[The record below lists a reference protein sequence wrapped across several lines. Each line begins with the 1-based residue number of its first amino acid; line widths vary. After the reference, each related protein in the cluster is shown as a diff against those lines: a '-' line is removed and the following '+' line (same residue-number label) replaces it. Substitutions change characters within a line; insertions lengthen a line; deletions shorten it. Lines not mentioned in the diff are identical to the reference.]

1 VELKGSLGC
10 SDHEMVDIKHLRAAR
25 RVHSKLT
32 ALNFS
37 RVDFGLFRDLLGRVP
52 WDQALE
58 GGRAQESW
66 LIFKDQLLQA
76 RDRSVPTKR
85 RSGKNVRRPAWMNKE
100 LLDKLRHKKEA
111 YREWKQ
117 EQVAWE
123 EYRDIVQAARDQ
135 VRKDKALIELNLAR
149 DVKGNKK
156 SFYGYRSDKRKT

>member
-1 VELKGSLGC
+1 
-10 SDHEMVDIKHLRAAR
+10 
-25 RVHSKLT
+25 
-32 ALNFS
+32 
-37 RVDFGLFRDLLGRVP
+37 
-52 WDQALE
+52 
-58 GGRAQESW
+58 
-66 LIFKDQLLQA
+66 
-76 RDRSVPTKR
+76 
-85 RSGKNVRRPAWMNKE
+85 MNKE